1 MKKTLVAIAA
11 LASVSVFA
19 QTTVSLTGLMDGAF
33 VSYNLKGNRVQ
44 DVTGSSASGT
54 TAVIFAGSEDL
65 GAGAKMVFQYEIDP
79 NIAQTSSRT
88 AGTTATGTTS
98 NVTTSLGNGQS
109 FVGLSGSAGTIRF
122 GTPNTSTLSAQ
133 GEANSGFGT
142 AIGSGY
148 RVSSF
153 DAVRFQS
160 SLKYDTPTASGFSA
174 SYLLVPKNSL
184 QSNSGTVGLTGNLQ
198 NQTNGRDQVTE
209 VAGMYADGPLTAR
222 IATLQTTQWAKVNQ
236 SAAGDAFVS
245 YTWSAAGTG
254 GKFTLNTVSA
264 SYKATPQL
272 TVGALYQTIASD
284 TLNNASAT
292 STTIKYDRKT
302 TGLSAAYEITPVV
315 KLMTNYAVAKNGSTA
330 SNSGTASK
338 STTVMGLG
346 VDYALS
352 KRSTAFIRYEN
363 NGDEAGLRSI
373 TGYSAV
379 NSSTTYTATA
389 VGLRHTF

>member
-1 MKKTLVAIAA
+1 MKKTLVALAT
-11 LASVSVFA
+11 LASVTAFA
-19 QTTVSLTGLMDGAF
+19 QTTVSLTGLMDGSFA
-33 VSYNLKGNRVQ
+33 SYNFKGNRVQ
-44 DVTGSSASGT
+44 DITGSGASGT

-65 GAGAKMVFQYEIDP
+65 GAGARMFFQYEIDP
-79 NIAQTSSRT
+79 NIAQTSNRT
-88 AGTTATGTTS
+88 AGTSATGTGS
-98 NVTTSLGNGQS
+98 NITTSIGNGQS
-109 FVGLSGSAGTIRF
+109 FVGLAGSAGTIRF
-122 GTPNTSTLSAQ
+122 GAPNTSTLSAQ

-148 RVSSF
+148 RVHSF

-184 QSNSGTVGLTGNLQ
+184 QTNANTVGLTGNLQ

-209 VAGMYADGPLTAR
+209 IAGLYADGPLTAR

-236 SAAGDAFVS
+236 SAAGDAFIA
-245 YTWSAAGTG
+245 YTWSGVGTG
-254 GKFTLNTVSA
+254 GKFTLNTMSA
-264 SYKATPQL
+264 SFKATPQL

-292 STTIKYDRKT
+292 ATTIKYDRKAT
-302 TGLSAAYEITPVV
+302 ALSAAYDVTPIV
-315 KLMTNYAVAKNGSTA
+315 KLMANYGVAKNGSTSVNA
-330 SNSGTASK
+330 GTASK
-338 STTVMGLG
+338 STTVLGLG
-346 VDYALS
+346 LDYALS

-363 NGDEAGLRSI
+363 NGDEAGLRAI
-373 TGYSAV
+373 TGYTAV

>member
-1 MKKTLVAIAA
+1 MKKTLVALAT
-11 LASVSVFA
+11 LASVTAFA
-19 QTTVSLTGLMDGAF
+19 QTTVSLTGLMDGSFA
-33 VSYNLKGNRVQ
+33 SYNLKGNRVQ
-44 DVTGSSASGT
+44 DVTGSGASGT
-54 TAVIFAGSEDL
+54 TAIIFSGSEDL
-65 GAGAKMVFQYEIDP
+65 GAGARMFFQYEIDP
-79 NIAQTSSRT
+79 NIAQTTNRT
-88 AGTTATGTTS
+88 AGTTATGTGS
-98 NVTTSLGNGQS
+98 NITTSAGNGQS
-109 FVGLSGSAGTIRF
+109 FVGLAGSAGTIRF
-122 GTPNTSTLSAQ
+122 GAPNSSTLSAQ

-184 QSNSGTVGLTGNLQ
+184 QSNANTVGLTGNLQ

-209 VAGMYADGPLTAR
+209 IAGMYANGPLTAR

-236 SAAGDAFVS
+236 SVSGDAFIS

-254 GKFTLNTVSA
+254 GKFTLNTASA

-272 TVGALYQTIASD
+272 TVGALYQTVASD
-284 TLNNASAT
+284 TLNNASST
-292 STTIKYDRKT
+292 STNIKYDRKT

-315 KLMTNYAVAKNGSTA
+315 KLMANYAVAKNGSTSVNA
-330 SNSGTASK
+330 GTASK

-346 VDYALS
+346 LDYALS
-352 KRSTAFIRYEN
+352 KRSTAFVRYEN

-373 TGYSAV
+373 TGYTAV

-389 VGLRHTF
+389 VGLRHSF